1 MGQPEECTGWAAS
14 SASGILGGVTGGD
27 ENSREDVTWAAQQEW
42 QKARDDLLAYA
53 FRALAGRALT
63 ETELRTRLRRR
74 TDDEALAAEVLARV
88 QDLGYQNDENV
99 ARAEGGRPGV
109 GGFRVRQTLKRRG
122 VAEELIEDTLAARDP
137 ETEREEAV
145 ALLERRWSS
154 LARKRDPRS
163 SAYAFLARRG
173 YPGSVIWAAIRE
185 VEEARGTADDS
196 SPDDPAAD
204 DPAPDDPAEQ

>member
-1 MGQPEECTGWAAS
+1 MA
-14 SASGILGGVTGGD
+14 GD
-27 ENSREDVTWAAQQEW
+27 ENGRERAPREAGQER

-63 ETELRTRLRRR
+63 EAELRTRLLRR
-74 TDDEALAAEVLARV
+74 TGDEALAAEVLARV
-88 QDLGYQNDENV
+88 QELGYQNDENV
-99 ARAEGGRPGV
+99 ARAEGGRSGV

-137 ETEREEAV
+137 ATEHEEAV
-145 ALLERRWSS
+145 ALLTRRWTA

-173 YPGSVIWAAIRE
+173 YPGGVIWAAIRE
-185 VEEARGTADDS
+185 VEGALGTAGDT
-196 SPDDPAAD
+196 PF
-204 DPAPDDPAEQ
+204 EELMEE